1 MEYDVKNGEENVD
14 RKFNPH
20 DVDKLYNNIVE
31 NIKVKRIEKAQRAVS
46 KILMISLYA
55 SLLAILFASCK
66 IIYLSYGFGPA
77 LIFFALPVIINQ
89 NKFHSMK
96 FFWKAISYVLFIM
109 AITYG
114 MFLSFT
120 KTTKDLSIIWTALAS
135 ALVIMLIFIVLI
147 ILMAVQDRKVENLVK
162 NDSDII
168 NPKEEK

>member
-1 MEYDVKNGEENVD
+1 
-14 RKFNPH
+14 
-20 DVDKLYNNIVE
+20 
-31 NIKVKRIEKAQRAVS
+31 
-46 KILMISLYA
+46 
-55 SLLAILFASCK
+55 
-66 IIYLSYGFGPA
+66 
-77 LIFFALPVIINQ
+77 
-89 NKFHSMK
+89 
-96 FFWKAISYVLFIM
+96 
-109 AITYG
+109 